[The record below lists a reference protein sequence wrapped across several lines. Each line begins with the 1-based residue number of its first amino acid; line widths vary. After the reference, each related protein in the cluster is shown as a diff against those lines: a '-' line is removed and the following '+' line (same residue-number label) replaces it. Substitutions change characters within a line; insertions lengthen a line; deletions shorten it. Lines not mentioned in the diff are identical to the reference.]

1 MLALLLSA
9 PLVLGCASSGRAP
22 ESDSGSNRNLITR
35 DQLDALPS
43 ITARDVIDRLHREWL
58 RGRGGT
64 IQSATGRVYPKVFV
78 DGRPYGEIDVLVV
91 FGTEAIQEIRYIS
104 ASDATTRFGTGYP
117 GGIINLI
124 TRRLPT

>member
-1 MLALLLSA
+1 M
-9 PLVLGCASSGRAP
+9 SGGGSPQQDA
-22 ESDSGSNRNLITR
+22 GSNRNLITR
-35 DQLDALPS
+35 EQLEAMPS
-43 ITARDVIDRLHREWL
+43 TTARDVIDRLHRDWL

-78 DGRPYGEIDVLVV
+78 DSRPYGEIDVLYG
-91 FGTEAIQEIRYIS
+91 FGTETIEEIRYIS

-124 TRRLPT
+124 MRRVPT